1 MKLTQIEAYIFFLV
15 GSSFKVIVL
24 WIVILKRWQLLET
37 TITVTTSLE
46 IILDLLGIGKSLRWD
61 LKLIQN
67 VEKSYEER

>member
-1 MKLTQIEAYIFFLV
+1 MKLAQIEAYIFFLV
-15 GSSFKVIVL
+15 GSSIEVIVL

>member
-15 GSSFKVIVL
+15 GSSIEVIVL
-24 WIVILKRWQLLET
+24 WIVILKRWQLLEM

>member
-15 GSSFKVIVL
+15 GSSIEVIVL